1 MSGVEL
7 LGLRRAGKGAVWIV
21 WALTLPS
28 LFGCQMIGGGQGN
41 PEPNPRSET
50 QTEGPA
56 PLGGE
61 VYQGHLDMD
70 GGRIQA
76 ALELRRE
83 AGRTVRCAFQGI
95 SGLLAEGQGTL
106 RGEILTLV
114 LTYGGDCPG
123 QMTLEGS
130 WDQENKVYDGTVE
143 ASDCTGRSSGT
154 FSFSAT

>member
-1 MSGVEL
+1 MRGVEL
-7 LGLRRAGKGAVWIV
+7 IGRRRAGKGALWIV
-21 WALTLPS
+21 GALTLPS
-28 LFGCQMIGGGQGN
+28 LFGCQMIGGGQGS
-41 PEPNPRSET
+41 PGPNPRSES
-50 QTEGPA
+50 QTEEPA

-76 ALELRRE
+76 ALEIRRE
-83 AGRTVRCAFQGI
+83 GGRTVRCAFQGM

-106 RGEILTLV
+106 RGETLTLV

-123 QMTLEGS
+123 QRRLEGS

-143 ASDCTGRSSGT
+143 ASDCTGPSSGT
-154 FSFSAT
+154 FRFTAT